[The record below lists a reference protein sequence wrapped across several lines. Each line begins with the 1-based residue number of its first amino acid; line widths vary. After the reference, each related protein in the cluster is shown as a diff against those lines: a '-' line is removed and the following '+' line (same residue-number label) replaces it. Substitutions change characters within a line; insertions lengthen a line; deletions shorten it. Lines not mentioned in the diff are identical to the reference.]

1 MSDSTTRT
9 RTQIKPATRTP
20 NLYKVLLLN
29 DDYTPMDFVV
39 EVLMRFFRKSEAEAI
54 RIMLQVHHAGV
65 GVAGVY
71 PFEIAETKVNQVMG
85 AASAEGHP
93 LQCIMEPE

>member
-1 MSDSTTRT
+1 MSDTATKTRS
-9 RTQIKPATRTP
+9 QAATRTP
-20 NLYKVLLLN
+20 PRYKVLLLN

-39 EVLMRFFRKSEAEAI
+39 EVLMRYFKKSELEAT
-54 RIMLQVHHAGV
+54 RIMLQVHHVGV

-71 PFEIAETKVNQVMG
+71 PFEIAETKVNQVMA